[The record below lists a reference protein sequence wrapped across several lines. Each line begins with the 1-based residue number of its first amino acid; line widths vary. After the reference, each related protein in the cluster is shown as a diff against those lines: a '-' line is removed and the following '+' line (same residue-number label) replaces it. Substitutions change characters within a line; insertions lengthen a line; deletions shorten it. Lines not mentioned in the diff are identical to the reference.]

1 MTDKSGKIL
10 KWVLSLIL
18 AVSAVMGLLFY
29 MDVIADDLL
38 IYWGYIL
45 VIITAV
51 ITIIFPLVYLLLNLK
66 SSVKFLLILAL
77 LVVLGIVS
85 YAFSGNEFTAL
96 QLEKMEVT
104 ADTSRWVG
112 AGLIFT
118 YILAGLTV
126 ISIVYA
132 SISRIFK

>member
-66 SSVKFLLILAL
+66 TSVKFLLILAL
-77 LVVLGIVS
+77 LVVLGIIS
-85 YAFSGNEFTAL
+85 YAISGNEFTSL
-96 QLEKMEVT
+96 QLEKMEIT